1 MSGDELRL
9 LVLDE
14 GVLGGRTLMNQL
26 RVAFPELP
34 GVTVTFVT
42 VPPPSRTER
51 LLLRRVGFLGDL
63 DLFSLRWRL
72 RWSWRARRALR
83 RHAGTVDAAF
93 INTQASALLARGPM
107 RRTPCVLS
115 VDATARQYTELA
127 YEGEGD
133 RWSPLQTRILVAL
146 ERRAVNGSG
155 GALAWSRWAADGLR
169 LEGISDA
176 KIATFHPG
184 LDAAWWAA
192 AGRGRRAAGAGAGPL
207 RLLFVGNDV
216 ERKGLGDLIAAVEEL
231 DGLVELDVVTGAEV
245 AGSARVRVH
254 RGIEGATPQLAA
266 MYARAEA
273 LALPSRADAS
283 PWVVLEALAAGLPV
297 LGTRVGAI
305 PEMVGDA
312 GILVEP
318 GNREE
323 LAAGLR
329 ELADPARRAEL
340 AAKAPVQVAAYDS
353 RTQTGRLVEL
363 LRTIVA
369 ERPLR

>member
-1 MSGDELRL
+1 VSDELRL

-26 RVAFPELP
+26 RAALPELP

-42 VPPPSRTER
+42 VPPPSRPER

-72 RWSWRARRALR
+72 RWSWQARRALR
-83 RHAGTVDAAF
+83 RHARQIDAAF
-93 INTQASALLARGPM
+93 INTQAAALLARGPM

-115 VDATARQYTELA
+115 VDATARQYSELA
-127 YEGEGD
+127 YEGEAD
-133 RWSPLQTRILVAL
+133 RWSPLQTRLLVAL
-146 ERRAVNGSG
+146 ERRAVNGSAR
-155 GALAWSRWAADGLR
+155 ALAWSSWAADGLR
-169 LEGISDA
+169 REGIVDT

-184 LDAAWWAA
+184 LDASWWAA
-192 AGRGRRAAGAGAGPL
+192 AGHERPPADDGPL

-216 ERKGLGDLIAAVEEL
+216 ERKGLPDLMAAVEEL

-245 AGSARVRVH
+245 AGSPRVRIH
-254 RGIEGATPQLAA
+254 HGITAGTSELAA
-266 MYARAEA
+266 MYAGAEA

-297 LGTRVGAI
+297 LATRVGAI
-305 PEMVGDA
+305 PEMIGDA

-318 GNREE
+318 GNRDE
-323 LAAGLR
+323 LTAALR

-340 AAKAPVQVAAYDS
+340 AARASARVAAYDS

-363 LRTIVA
+363 LRTVA
-369 ERPLR
+369 VKRPLS